1 MAELLRVARLYFVL
15 LAVVVIGRLLLGVF
29 HVPYARGTQVFS
41 VVILTIFACLFY
53 GAFCRRW
60 HDYRLI
66 QAAGLGVLMGAAS
79 QLVILVLTVASYG
92 LGLSTYFVHPTAL
105 GATATDVVPFE
116 RAVVVRLGGL
126 VGNSIFA
133 GIVAALGWALG
144 ALLPEP

>member
-15 LAVVVIGRLLLGVF
+15 LTVVVVGRLLLGVF

-66 QAAGLGVLMGAAS
+66 QTVALGVLMGAVS
-79 QLVILVLTVASYG
+79 QVVVLVLTVASYG

-105 GATATDVVPFE
+105 GATDAVSFG
-116 RAVVVRLGGL
+116 RALLVRLGGL

-133 GIVAALGWALG
+133 GIIAALGWALG
-144 ALLPEP
+144 VLLPER

>member
-1 MAELLRVARLYFVL
+1 
-15 LAVVVIGRLLLGVF
+15 VVVGRLLLGVF

-60 HDYRLI
+60 HDYRLL
-66 QAAGLGVLMGAAS
+66 QTVALGVLMGAVS
-79 QLVILVLTVASYG
+79 QVVVLALTVASYG

-105 GATATDVVPFE
+105 GATDPVSFE
-116 RAVVVRLGGL
+116 RALVVRLGGL

-133 GIVAALGWALG
+133 GIIAALGWALG
-144 ALLPEP
+144 TMLPER

>member
-15 LAVVVIGRLLLGVF
+15 LAIVAVGRLLLGAF

-41 VVILTIFACLFY
+41 VVILTLFASLFY

-66 QAAGLGVLMGAAS
+66 QAVALGVLMGAAS
-79 QLVILVLTVASYG
+79 QLAILVLTVASYG
-92 LGLSTYFVHPTAL
+92 LGVSTYFVHPTAL
-105 GATATDVVPFE
+105 GATDAVPFE
-116 RAVVVRLGGL
+116 RALVVRLGGL

>member
-15 LAVVVIGRLLLGVF
+15 LAVVVVGRLLLGVF
-29 HVPYARGTQVFS
+29 HVPYPRGTQVFS
-41 VVILTIFACLFY
+41 VVILTTFACLFY

-66 QAAGLGVLMGAAS
+66 QAVALGVLMGATS
-79 QLVILVLTVASYG
+79 QIVVLILTVASYG

-105 GATATDVVPFE
+105 EATDAVSFG
-116 RAVVVRLGGL
+116 RALLVRLVGL

-133 GIVAALGWALG
+133 GILGALGWALG
-144 ALLPEP
+144 SLLPER